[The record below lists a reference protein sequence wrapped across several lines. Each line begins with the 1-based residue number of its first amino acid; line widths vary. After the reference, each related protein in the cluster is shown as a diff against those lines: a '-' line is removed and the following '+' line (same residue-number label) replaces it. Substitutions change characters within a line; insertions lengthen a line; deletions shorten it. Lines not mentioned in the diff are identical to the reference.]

1 MNMYH
6 YIQYLDTIYMYV
18 HIEHKHLAYMR
29 LDTGV
34 LSMFLFYLFVGL
46 FLFYLR
52 GNCLSFFF
60 LWQIPVLTRMYVFY
74 LCSCIFHITL
84 NNTATVIM
92 MFIPGTYYAMHV
104 SLLKKAYKVMNGFIL
119 HITCTYVKLAK
130 IILKMFINIRKNVIS
145 NSI

>member
-18 HIEHKHLAYMR
+18 YIEHKHLAYIR

-60 LWQIPVLTRMYVFY
+60 FGKYQYVFY
-74 LCSCIFHITL
+74 FCSCIFHITL